1 MYEIYLTILI
11 GPFWGVARLGIHP
24 IDGMKSMGR
33 FPRNSTG
40 STVVEEWRVVD
51 AIPDSN
57 VVIYGRLE
65 HFKSDQENPGYVCC
79 WGMEY
84 GSQLHGY
91 F

>member
-1 MYEIYLTILI
+1 
-11 GPFWGVARLGIHP
+11 
-24 IDGMKSMGR
+24 MKSMGR
-33 FPRNSTG
+33 FPGNSTG

-91 F
+91 FNKPQQGFERCEYFRPKSLAN